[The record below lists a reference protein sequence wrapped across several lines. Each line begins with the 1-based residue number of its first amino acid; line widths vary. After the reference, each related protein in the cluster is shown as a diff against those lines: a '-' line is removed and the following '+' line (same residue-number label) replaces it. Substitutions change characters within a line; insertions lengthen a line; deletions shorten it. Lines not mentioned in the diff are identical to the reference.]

1 MPKISAPTVAEHR
14 ANRRAELISAGE
26 SILREEG
33 LAGINPRTVSERA
46 GLARSSFYDYF
57 DTKDDLLVSIAIA
70 AFEEW
75 EAAIDT
81 ALAGA
86 ERGLPALEVLVE
98 VTMTRTADGKHGI
111 AGALQEADLSP
122 SRMEDLMKMHQMV
135 TDPINRIL
143 ADLEVRSLVT
153 ASALVQAAL
162 NAGVQLIEHGLDP
175 NEVTRDVYRF
185 IAQGLSS

>member
-1 MPKISAPTVAEHR
+1 MPKISAATVAEHR
-14 ANRRAELISAGE
+14 ANRRAALLSAGE

-75 EAAIDT
+75 GEAIDA

-86 ERGLPALEVLVE
+86 EQGLPALEVLVE
-98 VTMTRTADGKHGI
+98 VTMARTADGKHAI

-122 SRMEDLMKMHQMV
+122 SRMEDLMKMHQVV
-135 TDPINRIL
+135 TDPIKRIL
-143 ADLEVRSLVT
+143 ADLEVPSIVT

-162 NAGVQLIEHGLDP
+162 NAGVQLVDHGLDHRQ
-175 NEVTRDVYRF
+175 VASDVHGF
-185 IAQGLSS
+185 IAHGLSR